1 MKVYLKNG
9 SRIRITQIQANELT
23 EMILSREP
31 DKIGVLATRK
41 ILSLRK
47 DVFSVF
53 IIDEIVAI
61 K

>member
-9 SRIRITQIQANELT
+9 SRIKITQIQANELT
-23 EMILSREP
+23 EMILSKEP
-31 DKIGVLATRK
+31 GKIGVLVTRK

>member
-1 MKVYLKNG
+1 MKVYFKNG
-9 SRIRITQIQANELT
+9 SRIKITQIQANELT
-23 EMILSREP
+23 EMILSEEP
-31 DKIGVLATRK
+31 DKIGVLVTRK